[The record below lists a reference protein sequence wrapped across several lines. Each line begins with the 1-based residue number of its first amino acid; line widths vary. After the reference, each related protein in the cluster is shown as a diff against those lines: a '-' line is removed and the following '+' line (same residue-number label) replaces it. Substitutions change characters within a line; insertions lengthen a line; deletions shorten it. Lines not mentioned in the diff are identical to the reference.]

1 MFIMIRFERACSRF
15 IGKWLFSQDSLS
27 PDLLFLILLIL
38 VFVSRMLVRA
48 LWPRSAVLT
57 SRIFTTFV
65 VLSSAVLSGSVAH
78 AADNEPINNGAAPAA
93 YGSGAEGPSNSALFT
108 YTSDLAEDSV
118 SSGRSR
124 STASSSFF
132 QGLSGQIPT
141 APNSPGEEV
150 QQNLPNFLSL
160 PEEDTV
166 EHLLGAGRAAGGA
179 GGAGGAAGTAPAAE
193 QIQGEDH
200 AGFVPDLHQIQHDVI
215 RNRLATSTPTS
226 EVSDDEIDARIFLKK
241 DIIDRMAQL
250 DPDRDGFWNEQ
261 KDHLVAHGI
270 LNKGKE
276 YTFQGLI
283 NLCKNLNKCDANS
296 PLFNKIK
303 KINKY

>member
-1 MFIMIRFERACSRF
+1 MENPPGPGPSDA
-15 IGKWLFSQDSLS
+15 G
-27 PDLLFLILLIL
+27 P
-38 VFVSRMLVRA
+38 
-48 LWPRSAVLT
+48 
-57 SRIFTTFV
+57 
-65 VLSSAVLSGSVAH
+65 SGS
-78 AADNEPINNGAAPAA
+78 AAGNPEGA
-93 YGSGAEGPSNSALFT
+93 
-108 YTSDLAEDSV
+108 
-118 SSGRSR
+118 

-150 QQNLPNFLSL
+150 QQRNLPNFLSL

-166 EHLLGAGRAAGGA
+166 EHLLGAVPAAPPA
-179 GGAGGAAGTAPAAE
+179 PPAPPAALPAPAAE

-215 RNRLATSTPTS
+215 RSRLATSTPTR
-226 EVSDDEIDARIFLKK
+226 EVSDDEIDALIFIKK

-276 YTFQGLI
+276 YTLQGLI

-296 PLFNKIK
+296 PIFHKIK